1 MVSAG
6 KNIDFPGF
14 CVPRIYVSL
23 QEDKNNRVI
32 ITRIHGAIN
41 ANIGGYIHGTL
52 W

>member
-23 QEDKNNRVI
+23 QEDKNRSEQGD
-32 ITRIHGAIN
+32 H
-41 ANIGGYIHGTL
+41 YSDP
-52 W
+52 WCY